1 MDETSGRLDPR
12 CGYFMRV
19 FGEQWAAPGR
29 VPSMLDLSRDA
40 SPMSLA
46 FARLGFQVTSL
57 RLEDGGLEDLGERLE
72 RLEGRY
78 DIVCCY
84 DVLEY
89 LDDWR
94 NVLDRI
100 ARRLRPGGLLMYSVQ
115 ARAGRTPRWIRAI
128 TRWLRGPVDPGGS
141 LGASRS
147 PTAGEVHAA
156 FRRVRLL
163 SRETVTLDGDG
174 RWWARPAT
182 APAGAGT
189 FAGFAVRESEAAPA
203 VAPMRWDFQ
212 GTGERWLVGRAAA
225 AASLVARLGAQ

>member
-1 MDETSGRLDPR
+1 MDPR
-12 CGYFMRV
+12 WGYFMRV
-19 FGEQWAAPGR
+19 FGQHWAAPGR
-29 VPSMLDLSRDA
+29 MPSMLDLSRDA
-40 SPMSLA
+40 SPMALA
-46 FARLGFQVTSL
+46 FARLGFRVTSL
-57 RLEDGGLEDLGERLE
+57 RLADGGLEDLGERLE
-72 RLEGRY
+72 RLEERY

-84 DVLEY
+84 DVLEH

-100 ARRLRPGGLLMYSVQ
+100 ARRLRPGGLLMYSVE
-115 ARAGRTPRWIRAI
+115 ARAGRTPRWLRAV
-128 TRWLRGPVDPGGS
+128 TRWLRGPVDPSGS
-141 LGASRS
+141 VRENRS

-189 FAGFAVRESEAAPA
+189 FAGFAVRESEGSPA
-203 VAPMRWDFQ
+203 VARIRWDFQ
-212 GTGERWLVGRAAA
+212 GTGERWLVGRAAV